1 MFSLLYRAFI
11 FTIDNCICICV
22 CVFASCSPPVSECGG
37 TRQSGA
43 RRRWLLKLDAM
54 PARPKARKI
63 PTTYLHSFMKTGIL
77 YMLQIHKETHAV
89 YLHLGKGRGGV
100 LQRLSTVLL
109 QLVIVI
115 VTHWIGNWPKV

>member
-43 RRRWLLKLDAM
+43 RRRWLLKLDAK

-89 YLHLGKGRGGV
+89 YLHLGKGSPYLIFV
-100 LQRLSTVLL
+100 IFFTRLKLFENKIYTENANFSR
-109 QLVIVI
+109 
-115 VTHWIGNWPKV
+115 